1 MKYAL
6 TICFACM
13 LFGVNAQP
21 PADIQ
26 KTDDGVILKAV
37 EIIEKPIKT
46 FACTWPPNYPIVVI
60 CNKIVKEPDAPVDM
74 MVRHYF
80 AISYWD

>member
-1 MKYAL
+1 
-6 TICFACM
+6 M
-13 LFGVNAQP
+13 LFGANAQL

-37 EIIEKPIKT
+37 EIIERPIKT
-46 FACTWPPNYPIVVI
+46 FACIWPPNYPIVVI
-60 CNKIVKEPDAPVDM
+60 CNKIVKEPDVPVEM

-80 AISYWD
+80 GISYWD